1 MLNFLNLMM
10 VLWVYEVEEGMMSE
24 TNSKMV
30 EREKNTREKEQVRE
44 MRQYV
49 KKVNPDWFK
58 ELVLQTTL
66 KISVQLEIISK

>member
-10 VLWVYEVEEGMMSE
+10 VLWVYEGEEGMMSE

-30 EREKNTREKEQVRE
+30 EREKKTREKEQVRE

-49 KKVNPDWFK
+49 KKVNPDG
-58 ELVLQTTL
+58 L
-66 KISVQLEIISK
+66 KS

>member
-10 VLWVYEVEEGMMSE
+10 VLWVYEGEEGMMSE

-30 EREKNTREKEQVRE
+30 EREKKTREKEQVRE

>member
-10 VLWVYEVEEGMMSE
+10 VLWVYEGEEGMMSE

-30 EREKNTREKEQVRE
+30 EREKKTREKEQVKE

-49 KKVNPDWFK
+49 KKVFPDEFK